1 LLFGCRRPNRLHTT
15 RRRPLYDR
23 LWVMAECGV
32 LGLRDQPQT
41 EFSAE
46 ERGYT
51 FEDME
56 DVQRITR
63 DTGPLGTLP
72 ELNVGD
78 W

>member
-1 LLFGCRRPNRLHTT
+1 
-15 RRRPLYDR
+15 
-23 LWVMAECGV
+23 MAECGV